1 MAKERFTR
9 SVQIVVVLAIFGI
22 GFLCGS
28 ITQKSAQAQL
38 KELGQAGLQQAD
50 KAGGKAGS
58 VLELG
63 KSIVEMQ
70 QHVDGLQKNLDTLK
84 GIKSALGG

>member
-1 MAKERFTR
+1 VFW
-9 SVQIVVVLAIFGI
+9 I

-28 ITQKSAQAQL
+28 ITQKNAQAQL
-38 KELGQAGLQQAD
+38 KELGQPGLQQMGQP
-50 KAGGKAGS
+50 GGKAGS

-84 GIKSALGG
+84 GIKATLGG

>member
-1 MAKERFTR
+1 MTKERFTR
-9 SVQIVVVLAIFGI
+9 SVQIVLVLVVFGI

-28 ITQKSAQAQL
+28 ITQKNAQAQL
-38 KELGQAGLQQAD
+38 KELGQAGVQQMGQS
-50 KAGGKAGS
+50 GGKAGS

-70 QHVDGLQKNLDTLK
+70 QHVDGLQKNLNTLK